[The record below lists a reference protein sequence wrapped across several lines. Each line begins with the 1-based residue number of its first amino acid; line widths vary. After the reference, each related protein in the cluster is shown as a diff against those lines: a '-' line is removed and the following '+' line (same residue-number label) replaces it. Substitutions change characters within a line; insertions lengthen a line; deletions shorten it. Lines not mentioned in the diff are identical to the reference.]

1 MQKSTYIFMKIQW
14 HEKKNDPVARKKI
27 DMEEK
32 ERREKRKKI
41 MEALE
46 TH

>member
-1 MQKSTYIFMKIQW
+1 MK
-14 HEKKNDPVARKKI
+14 KKNKNDPMARKKI